1 MDVVKKRWLSILCGV
16 VALVA
21 VGVLF
26 TWNAA
31 QRTKLQQQLAQR
43 KQTYDQLQQVLNK
56 QRHLPIVALTAD
68 APAEELKH
76 FPSQKI
82 IEAGKAAVKQVQD
95 QSLAVKNEAVAMN
108 KHRLLVEGSLPSPT
122 DAFAFSRA
130 YNAQFA
136 ANDPKKNPNAI
147 ATLLDAATPPTDDE
161 IKSRQAKLE
170 QDMLAKAPRNAE
182 GEIYQKDQVD
192 QQIKDAQDHLPDVMK
207 TEAATQHKMY
217 MAPDAMVPHPALAA
231 GSGMTPDATKIWY
244 AQVML
249 WVDQDV
255 AAGIKEL
262 NRNSHNVDQ
271 SPVKQLVGLVIE
283 SDDKMYAIPSAAAN
297 AAGAS
302 SSVTAG
308 GTPGPTSN
316 VPANADTDPL
326 PKDFSISP
334 TGRACNGVFDVVHFT
349 LQLKV
354 NSADIGRVINEL
366 ERGRLI
372 TVFQTDVQSVNS
384 AADAQEGY
392 LLGGSPVALI
402 TLQCEELFLRDW
414 TKPLMP
420 PEIQS
425 LLNAAPQPAAAPQPT
440 ASTN

>member
-1 MDVVKKRWLSILCGV
+1 MDVIKKRWLSILCGV
-16 VALVA
+16 VALIA
-21 VGVLF
+21 VGVYA

-43 KQTYDQLQQVLNK
+43 KQTYDQLQTVLNK
-56 QRHLPIVALTAD
+56 PRHLPIVSLTAD

-76 FPSQKI
+76 FPSQRI

-108 KHRLLVEGSLPSPT
+108 KHQLLVEGSLPSPV
-122 DAFAFSRA
+122 DAFAFVRA
-130 YNAQFA
+130 YNEKF
-136 ANDPKKNPNAI
+136 NPKNAKSI
-147 ATLLDAATPPTDDE
+147 PAMLNAATPPTDDE
-161 IKSRQAKLE
+161 VKSRQAKLE

-182 GEIYQKDQVD
+182 GEIYQREQLD
-192 QQIKDAQDHLPDVMK
+192 QQIREAQDRLPEVMK
-207 TEAATQHKMY
+207 TEAATQHKIY
-217 MAPDAMVPHPALAA
+217 VAPDALSQHPDLAA

-249 WVDQDV
+249 WVEQDI
-255 AAGIKEL
+255 AAAISDVNKS
-262 NRNSHNVDQ
+262 SHNVDQ
-271 SPVKQLVGLVIE
+271 SPVKQLVGLAIP
-283 SDDKMYAIPSAAAN
+283 SNDSMYAIPSAAAN
-297 AAGAS
+297 TGSSATPAA
-302 SSVTAG
+302 T
-308 GTPGPTSN
+308 PTSN

-326 PKDFSISP
+326 PKDFTISP
-334 TGRACNGVFDVVHFT
+334 TGRACNGVFDVVQFT
-349 LQLKV
+349 VILKV

-372 TVFQTDVQSVNS
+372 TVYQTDVQSVNS

-392 LLGGSPVALI
+392 LLGSNPVALI
-402 TLQCEELFLRDW
+402 TLKCEELFLRDW
-414 TKPLMP
+414 SKPLMP

-425 LLNAAPQPAAAPQPT
+425 LLNASPQPAAPAQPT